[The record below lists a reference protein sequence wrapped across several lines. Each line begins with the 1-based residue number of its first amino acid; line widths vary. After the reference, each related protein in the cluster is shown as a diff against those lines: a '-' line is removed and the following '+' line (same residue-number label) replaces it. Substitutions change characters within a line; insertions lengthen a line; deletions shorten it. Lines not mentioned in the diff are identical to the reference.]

1 MSEFQVR
8 TTAAKSNGFR
18 WMSADA
24 YLFDIDGTLL
34 ITRDGVHRHA
44 LHRAMREAYGVDTT
58 IEGIAYH
65 GKTDLGI
72 LRAALERVGVSRDQF
87 EANLPLALEI
97 VCRDV
102 SANASRITP
111 TLCSAIPE
119 VLSELKSAGKLLGL
133 ASGNLE
139 SVGWLKVEAAGLQ
152 EFFSF
157 GCFCDHSESRADIFC
172 AGVTEVQ
179 RKLGKFARVC
189 FVGDTPEDVK
199 AARLANSQI
208 VAVCT
213 GIFKADELAALEPD
227 ACVASCAEL
236 LTSNHFR

>member
-1 MSEFQVR
+1 MNEFRLQ
-8 TTAAKSNGFR
+8 TPAIKSNGFQ
-18 WMSADA
+18 WMNADA

-34 ITRDGVHRHA
+34 ITRDGIHRNA

-72 LRAALERVGVSRDQF
+72 LRAALERVGVSSDRF
-87 EANLPLALEI
+87 EANLPAALEV

-102 SANASRITP
+102 SANANRIAP
-111 TLCSAIPE
+111 TVCSAIPE
-119 VLSELKSAGKLLGL
+119 LLAELKAAGKLLGL

-139 SVGWLKVEAAGLQ
+139 SVGWLKVEAAGLK

-157 GCFCDHSESRADIFC
+157 GCFSDLHENRADIFRQ
-172 AGVTEVQ
+172 GVTEVRRRLDESAQ
-179 RKLGKFARVC
+179 VC
-189 FVGDTPEDVK
+189 FIGDTPEDVK

-213 GIFKADELAALEPD
+213 GIFKSDELTGHEPD
-227 ACVASCAEL
+227 ACVASCADL
-236 LTSNHFR
+236 LANKSGG